1 MRRATLAILGLF
13 LLGGCGP
20 APLAEAGWVVD
31 VQSTSLTEVD
41 RFTLRTE
48 DGRELEF
55 KLAPLE
61 LDGGSFPANHLR
73 EHLALNQP
81 VAIAYRDQ
89 NGERVAYRLRDA
101 PWLQP

>member
-1 MRRATLAILGLF
+1 MRRATLVILS
-13 LLGGCGP
+13 LLLLAGCGP
-20 APLAEAGWVVD
+20 APLSEAGWVVD
-31 VQSTSLTEVD
+31 VQSTSLTDVES
-41 RFTLRTE
+41 FTLRTE

-61 LDGGSFPANHLR
+61 LDGGSFPASHLR

-81 VAIAYRDQ
+81 VAIAYRDLD
-89 NGERVAYRLRDA
+89 GERVAYRLRDA